1 MKKIFLALTV
11 LAIGFTACKKSD
23 NNNSSSVT
31 TTAVNSTVTSG
42 TWRVTFFSNNGTN
55 ETSNYGGFNF
65 TFVANGTVAA
75 ANSLFAVNGTWSTL
89 VDNSKVKLTMNFPTP
104 TVNAFLELNQDW
116 EVTAR
121 TDIKITMQHVSG
133 GAGGT
138 DYLTIE
144 KN

>member
-1 MKKIFLALTV
+1 MKKILLALTV
-11 LAIGFTACKKSD
+11 LAVSFTACKKNDD
-23 NNNSSSVT
+23 NNSAVT

-65 TFVANGTVAA
+65 TFVSNGTVSA
-75 ANSLFAVNGTWSTL
+75 ANNLFAINGTWSTA
-89 VDNSKVKLTMNFPTP
+89 VDNNKVKLTMNFPTP

-121 TDIKITMQHVSG
+121 TDTKVTMQHVSA
-133 GAGGT
+133 GASGT